1 MCNEEKDS
9 LTIKPLDNF
18 FQAMLSISIL
28 GIILF
33 FICGVEKD
41 IILLFLVCFIM
52 MIWWG
57 FLKTETMVPEEDGA
71 FRGL

>member
-1 MCNEEKDS
+1 MCNEEDK
-9 LTIKPLDNF
+9 LIIKPLDNF
-18 FQAMLSISIL
+18 FQAMVSISIFS
-28 GIILF
+28 IILLL
-33 FICGVEKD
+33 IGGVEKD

>member
-9 LTIKPLDNF
+9 LTIKPLDKYFGYNIVF
-18 FQAMLSISIL
+18 YLR
-28 GIILF
+28 
-33 FICGVEKD
+33 CGKRYNSFV
-41 IILLFLVCFIM
+41 LVCFIV

>member
-1 MCNEEKDS
+1 MCNEEDK
-9 LTIKPLDNF
+9 LIIKPLDNF
-18 FQAMLSISIL
+18 FQATVSISIF
-28 GIILF
+28 GIIMF
-33 FICGVEKD
+33 PICGVEKD